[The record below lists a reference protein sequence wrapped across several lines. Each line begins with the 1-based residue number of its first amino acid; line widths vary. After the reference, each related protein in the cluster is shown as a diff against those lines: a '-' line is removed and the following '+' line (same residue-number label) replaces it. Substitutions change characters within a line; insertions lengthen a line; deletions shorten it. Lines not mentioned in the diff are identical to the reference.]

1 MLKYETA
8 SPVKTL
14 QHALDNISDVEV
26 VTLTINDSYGE
37 SHRSVPISRQA
48 AEILLQDQ
56 ISDMSNKTYQKL
68 CLTIAPMYV
77 GLGQQ
82 KVGAGS
88 WSTHLQITI

>member
-1 MLKYETA
+1 MLKHQTA

-14 QHALDNISDVEV
+14 QHALDNIRDVEAF
-26 VTLTINDSYGE
+26 TLTINDSDGE

-48 AEILLQDQ
+48 AKILLQDQ
-56 ISDMSNKTYQKL
+56 IWDMSNKTYQKL
-68 CLTIAPMYV
+68 GTAIAPMYV

-82 KVGAGS
+82 KVGAGP